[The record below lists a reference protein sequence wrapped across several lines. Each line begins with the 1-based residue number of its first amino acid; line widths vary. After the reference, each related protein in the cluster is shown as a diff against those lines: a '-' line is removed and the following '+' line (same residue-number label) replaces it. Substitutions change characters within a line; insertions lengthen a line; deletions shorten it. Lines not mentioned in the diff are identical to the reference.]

1 MERRVGGARSAVW
14 VGRGALGP
22 QPPAG
27 PLVARRSGPSL
38 APSHDVQQVLAGQ
51 SSGATPDDTLFP

>member
-1 MERRVGGARSAVW
+1 MGGARGSGWA
-14 VGRGALGP
+14 GRGAPGP

-27 PLVARRSGPSL
+27 PRVARRSGPSL
-38 APSHDVQQVLAGQ
+38 APSHDVQQVLAEQ